1 MHVTQIPLQ
10 ECSVSSQSLSVSS
23 HLILYPSSLSYIVS
37 FLLVLG
43 GWVPPSA
50 GRLGISRHFRGA
62 GGRGGQGVAESQ
74 CPPLEICL
82 TEKPDFNSSAG
93 LCLPGSSH

>member
-10 ECSVSSQSLSVSS
+10 ECSISSQSLSVSS
-23 HLILYPSSLSYIVS
+23 HLILFPSSLSYIVS

-50 GRLGISRHFRGA
+50 GRL
-62 GGRGGQGVAESQ
+62 
-74 CPPLEICL
+74 
-82 TEKPDFNSSAG
+82 SS
-93 LCLPGSSH
+93 S